1 MSDFRCGQG
10 RLCTYIL
17 KKVLLLFISSLF
29 LDLSG
34 RIINIGACF
43 VFSIIFFL
51 TFEVR
56 NFILVFFF
64 RKYFHHCWS
73 NAFFYQTR
81 IKVHTYMYIDY
92 RLSSTA
98 SIGYVVKLPLLSKSV
113 FVYRICL
120 SGFA

>member
-1 MSDFRCGQG
+1 MSDFRCSQG
-10 RLCTYIL
+10 RLCTYIF
-17 KKVLLLFISSLF
+17 KEDLLLFISSLF

-64 RKYFHHCWS
+64 VNIFIIAGAMLSSIRLESK
-73 NAFFYQTR
+73 
-81 IKVHTYMYIDY
+81 YIDY